1 MATASTSTADLS
13 NGDETRL
20 RAASASADW
29 LSLIDPVHQTITGTN
44 GNDTLAAGADGDIVE
59 GLRGDDDL
67 SSTFNRTALIGN
79 QGNDT
84 LTTDVFVPRQG
95 NDPVHG
101 VAVQFGGADDDTMNA
116 TMTLEGGDVTVQQR
130 ELTADVRADG
140 GIGNDDI
147 TVTANVASAIFGDAT
162 LETHVLG
169 GDGKDTIVA
178 TADAENVLNENRVM
192 NTVDGGADDD
202 TITALARTEFDGSIG
217 TAINVVDGGEGND
230 VMTATAIGHSNATQ
244 LVQNS
249 MHGGRGDDLMS
260 ASNLTNSNS
269 RAPVGI
275 NELWGEDGNDTLQA
289 DHTATGNRI
298 SDVTNHLDGGK
309 GTDNLSATVS
319 ANGEFVRAVND
330 LDGGNQNDIL
340 VASMDIVSFGFGGPP
355 PSFPNA
361 KAYDISNILSGGFG
375 DDSLQAYLSV
385 QAMPGVTDGSKAE
398 NRLDGGGGNDT
409 LVATVATDGV
419 GTSFLNGGGG
429 DDALTVIGGTDNHLD
444 GGTGKD
450 TLTSGSGDDT
460 FFGGGGADAFVFAPP
475 NGHDTI
481 GDFETGRDLID
492 LTAFAAADIHDFS
505 DLTIDAT
512 SGDSVIQFDVGNDIT
527 VAGVTQLRA
536 SDFLFA

>member
-1 MATASTSTADLS
+1 MATASAPTADLG

-29 LSLIDPVHQTITGTN
+29 LSLIDPVHQTIIGTN
-44 GNDTLAAGADGDIVE
+44 GNDTLAAAAEGDIVE
-59 GLRGDDDL
+59 GLLGDDDL
-67 SSTFNRTALIGN
+67 GSTFNRTALVGG

-101 VAVQFGGADDDTMNA
+101 VAVQFGRADDDTMSA
-116 TMTLEGGDVTVQQR
+116 TVTLEGGDVTVQQR

-140 GIGNDDI
+140 GIGNDVI

-162 LETHVLG
+162 LETHVRG

-178 TADAENVLNENRVM
+178 TADAENVINDNRAM

-249 MHGGRGDDLMS
+249 MHGGRGDDVMS

-309 GTDNLSATVS
+309 GTDNLSASVS
-319 ANGEFVRAVND
+319 ASGGFVRAVND

-340 VASMDIVSFGFGGPP
+340 VASMDIVSFGGGAPA
-355 PSFPNA
+355 FPNV
-361 KAYDISNILSGGFG
+361 KAYDVSNILSGGFG

-385 QAMPGVTDGSKAE
+385 SVLLDVTDGSKAE
-398 NRLDGGGGNDT
+398 NRLDGGNGNDT
-409 LVATVATDGV
+409 LVATVATEGV
-419 GTSFLNGGGG
+419 GTSFLSGGGG
-429 DDALTVIGGTDNHLD
+429 NDALTVIGGTDNHLD
-444 GGTGKD
+444 GGTGRD
-450 TLTSGSGDDT
+450 TLTGGSGDDT
-460 FFGGGGADAFVFAPP
+460 FFGGAGADAFVFAPP

-492 LTAFAAADIHDFS
+492 LTAFATADIHDFS
-505 DLTIDAT
+505 DLTIDAA
-512 SGDSVIQFDVGNDIT
+512 SGNSVVQLDAANDIT
-527 VAGVTQLRA
+527 VAGVAQLRA